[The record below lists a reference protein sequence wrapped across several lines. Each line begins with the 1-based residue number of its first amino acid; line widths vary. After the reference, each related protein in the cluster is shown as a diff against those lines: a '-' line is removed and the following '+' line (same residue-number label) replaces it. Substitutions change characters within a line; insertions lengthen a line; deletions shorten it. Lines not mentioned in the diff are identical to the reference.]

1 MKKRILCI
9 LTACLLLGF
18 VSASAQKKMGMRMEV
33 AEAET
38 DHGEYSIFTYKQEN
52 DSIGYYMS
60 LGRTSDFLGADEL
73 LGMQVKNMDET
84 VIWLGT
90 TTDDVFSA
98 LDNLTALYDKD
109 IDTTAEFKGRSVSG
123 SGNLGEANTVKCVVV
138 KKPLGGKRLE
148 FLFAVGNRQAH
159 TFLTKS
165 VVKELRMNFKI
176 DVKLHPKRHQKK

>member
-109 IDTTAEFKGRSVSG
+109 IDTTAEFNGRSVSG
-123 SGNLGEANTVKCVVV
+123 SGNLGEANTVKCMVV
-138 KKPLGGKRLE
+138 KKRLE